1 MGERGD
7 ALKIALTAP
16 PVDGRANEACIEFIA
31 QLLKLP
37 RASVKIISG
46 QTSRNKVI
54 EVTGCTAQQLR
65 STYLRASDS
74 LKR

>member
-65 STYLRASDS
+65 STYLRANDS